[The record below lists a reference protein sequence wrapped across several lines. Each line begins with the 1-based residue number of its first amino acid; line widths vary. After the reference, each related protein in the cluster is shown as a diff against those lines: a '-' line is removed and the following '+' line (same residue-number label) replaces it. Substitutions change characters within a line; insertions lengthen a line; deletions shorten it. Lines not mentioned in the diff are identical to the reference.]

1 MGKCASSLA
10 AALLFFAPLTWVA
23 QVRPGQ
29 CGFDRWSVKTLTD
42 RDRKRVDFKPVDTE
56 VAKLVRIRIHE
67 IPYPDD
73 GRIEP
78 EELHVYKLRARLI
91 EIRPEKDRDLHL
103 LLTDLADPDSRM
115 VAEIPDADCAK
126 GSGYEEPFRQ
136 ARAALSQIRLGSV
149 IEIVGVGF
157 FDYLHEARGAAKNG
171 FELHPVLSL
180 RLIKE

>member
-1 MGKCASSLA
+1 MGKYVSSVA
-10 AALLFFAPLTWVA
+10 VALLFVAPVIRVA

-42 RDRKRVDFKPVDTE
+42 HDRRRVDFKPVDKT
-56 VAKLVRIRIHE
+56 VSKLVSIRIHE

-103 LLTDLADPDSRM
+103 LLVDMTDATSRM
-115 VAEIPDADCAK
+115 VAEIPDPVCAK
-126 GSGYEEPFRQ
+126 GSGYEEQFRQ
-136 ARAALSQIRLGSV
+136 ARDDLSQIALGSV

-180 RLIKE
+180 RRITE